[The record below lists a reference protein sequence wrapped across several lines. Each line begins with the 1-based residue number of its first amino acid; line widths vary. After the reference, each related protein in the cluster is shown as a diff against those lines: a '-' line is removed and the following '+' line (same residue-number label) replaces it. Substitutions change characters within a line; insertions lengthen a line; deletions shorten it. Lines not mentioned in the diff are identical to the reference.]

1 MPREKIKRTD
11 KVVVDMQKVNQL
23 LKWQEMRNCQLEG
36 TSFFCNLHPEES
48 KRICTDC
55 PQTMRKA
62 CFNWKPE
69 REYIHGTA
77 ETKGAPRRKRKQD
90 NPKHWGMEITSKAEE
105 DDENIEYNVIEEDES
120 SITEIDK
127 KYPCL
132 EMNYA
137 CPAREKCNFGES
149 CEYLSEDTASEEEKK
164 YPCIQLSSVC
174 SEKENCDCGKKCPY
188 KNS

>member
-11 KVVVDMQKVNQL
+11 KVVVDMAKVKQL
-23 LKWQEMRNCQLEG
+23 LTWRDMRNCQLEG
-36 TSFFCNLHPEES
+36 TQYFCSLHPEES
-48 KRICTDC
+48 KRICIDC
-55 PQTMRKA
+55 PRTIRKA

-69 REYIHGTA
+69 REYIYGTA
-77 ETKGAPRRKRKQD
+77 EIKGAPRRKRKQD
-90 NPKHWGMEITSKAEE
+90 NPKHWGMESTSKE
-105 DDENIEYNVIEEDES
+105 DNDENIEYNVVEEDES
-120 SITEIDK
+120 SITETDK

-149 CEYLSEDTASEEEKK
+149 CEYFSEDTASEEEKK
-164 YPCIQLSSVC
+164 YPCVQLSSVC
-174 SEKENCDCGKKCPY
+174 SEKEHCDCGKKCPY